1 MELSFSPRKIL
12 DYHSIIKKLFTD
24 YFSNLGYQEH
34 TPAPII
40 SFDDRSVRFTG
51 STTNV
56 FKPYILNNSL
66 IPKRGLFLIQ
76 RCLRTQNAKSFWEDD
91 IFPEWGSYFTEV
103 GLIASSDSIMRLTI
117 DSIKY
122 FINILKIEP
131 EKMCLRVSSRDKDL
145 LKCTRQMSLE
155 TKIDDMP
162 AKHYRHKCGLPGVL
176 GRNFNF
182 GIKNSETSTIKDIG
196 AVVLIEKLGE
206 TVAIE
211 MGFGVSTLLARYYNL
226 TNSIE
231 ASTISAI
238 IPFKPGFNSKFAD
251 ALSASVI
258 MLKEKVRPS
267 GRDKGRILRTYL
279 CALRDLSKKAG
290 FSIDDI
296 LQFAVDYEELEYKK
310 ISFVADKILYFL
322 ENQEKILVQ
331 T

>member
-1 MELSFSPRKIL
+1 MEASFCSERII
-12 DYHSIIKKLFTD
+12 DYHSMIKKLFAD
-24 YFSNLGYQEH
+24 YFFDLGYQKH

-66 IPKRGLFLIQ
+66 IPKKGLFIIQ
-76 RCLRTQNAKSFWEDD
+76 KCLRTQNAKSFWDDD
-91 IFPEWGSYFTEV
+91 IFPEGGSYFTEM
-103 GLIASSDSIMRLTI
+103 GLIASSNSIMSLTM

-122 FINILKIEP
+122 FINTLEIGS

-145 LKCTRQMSLE
+145 LKCTRQMPLE

-162 AKHYRHKCGLPGVL
+162 VKHYRHRYGLSGVL

-182 GIKNSETSTIKDIG
+182 GIKNSETGVVKDMG
-196 AVVLIEKLGE
+196 TVVLVEKLGE
-206 TVAIE
+206 VIAIE
-211 MGFGVSTLLARYYNL
+211 MGFGISTLLAGYYNL

-231 ASTISAI
+231 ASTISTV

-296 LQFAVDYEELEYKK
+296 LQFAVDYEELECKK
-310 ISFVADKILYFL
+310 TSFVADKILYFL